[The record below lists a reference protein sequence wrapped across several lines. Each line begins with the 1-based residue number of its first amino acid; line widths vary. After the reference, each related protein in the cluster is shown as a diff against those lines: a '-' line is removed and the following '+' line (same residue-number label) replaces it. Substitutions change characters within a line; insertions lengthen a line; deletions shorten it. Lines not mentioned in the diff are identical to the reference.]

1 MMKENKWWRMMR
13 GVHVYKRKLRL
24 ERAEGLRL
32 GAMHML
38 TAWGSVAESNAPS
51 NTPERIRGSDSQ
63 KGSKITILF
72 LFFFGFTRLFW
83 NTRQRERLLEGDH
96 FERASQAR
104 IWSNL
109 RYVKSTTAT
118 SWLSSPALIGPL
130 SLFYLYILFFSSHFS
145 KTINFY
151 LFFSIFRSFE
161 VLLLKI
167 NFKK

>member
-1 MMKENKWWRMMR
+1 MRMMR

-24 ERAEGLRL
+24 ERAGGLRL

-38 TAWGSVAESNAPS
+38 RAWGSVAQSNAPS
-51 NTPERIRGSDSQ
+51 NTSERIRGSDSQ

-130 SLFYLYILFFSSHFS
+130 SLFHLYILFFSFS
-145 KTINFY
+145 F
-151 LFFSIFRSFE
+151 
-161 VLLLKI
+161 
-167 NFKK
+167 FKKKIIFIFTFVF

>member
-1 MMKENKWWRMMR
+1 
-13 GVHVYKRKLRL
+13 
-24 ERAEGLRL
+24 
-32 GAMHML
+32 
-38 TAWGSVAESNAPS
+38 
-51 NTPERIRGSDSQ
+51 
-63 KGSKITILF
+63 LF

-145 KTINFY
+145 KKI
-151 LFFSIFRSFE
+151 IFIFT
-161 VLLLKI
+161 
-167 NFKK
+167 FMF